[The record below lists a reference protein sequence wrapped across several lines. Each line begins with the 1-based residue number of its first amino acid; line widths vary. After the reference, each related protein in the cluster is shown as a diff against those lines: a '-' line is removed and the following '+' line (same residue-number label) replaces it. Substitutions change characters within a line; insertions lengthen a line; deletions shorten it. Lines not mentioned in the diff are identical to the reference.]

1 MFYNLNYKWIGSKIC
16 LKTPFKKM
24 RTEIKHEPQIIVNK
38 IIQKHKLEIEVLEM
52 NQLFI
57 TIKI

>member
-1 MFYNLNYKWIGSKIC
+1 
-16 LKTPFKKM
+16 M